1 MDRPLVS
8 IIIPVFNSEKYIE
21 QAVKSAIDQTWAN
34 KEIIIIDDGSTDN
47 SLALARQFADD
58 GVKIIT
64 QQNKGA
70 SAARNKGIAA
80 ARGAYIQ
87 FLDADDLLSANKI
100 SSQVEI
106 LNGSFN
112 HVSLCST
119 IHFKDADHIAEMKV
133 TPEWYTEGST
143 DTVDF
148 LIKLYSSHIT
158 LPGYGGMI
166 QPNAWLTPKAVIDKA
181 GSWNEELTVD
191 DDGEYFCRVLL
202 AADGVKFSPQ
212 GINYYRKFEKP
223 RSLSSK
229 KTKQAYESRLLSTD
243 LKFQHL
249 KEKKDTRLLKNIL
262 SKHYW
267 EIGVASFPQFIQL
280 SNIAI
285 NKARQFGYNGPKY
298 VAGKTSTFL
307 SKLLGWRLLRII
319 SFIKY
324 GF

>member
-1 MDRPLVS
+1 MDGPLIS

-21 QAVKSAIDQTWAN
+21 QTIKSAIDQTWAN

-47 SLALARQFADD
+47 SLAIAKKFKNDRI
-58 GVKIIT
+58 KIIT

-70 SAARNKGIAA
+70 SAARNKGIA
-80 ARGAYIQ
+80 GAKGTYIQ
-87 FLDADDLLSANKI
+87 FLDADDILSANKI
-100 SSQVEI
+100 SSQVEV
-106 LNGSFN
+106 LNGSLN
-112 HVSLCST
+112 YVSLCNT
-119 IHFKDADHIAEMKV
+119 IHFKDTDDISQMKV
-133 TPEWYTEGST
+133 TPEWYAEGST
-143 DTVDF
+143 DTADF
-148 LIKLYSSHIT
+148 LLKLYSSDIT

-166 QPNAWLTPKAVIDKA
+166 QPNAWLIPKAIIDKA
-181 GSWNEELTVD
+181 GNWNEELTVD

-212 GINYYRKFEKP
+212 GINYYRKFEKF

-229 KTKQAYESRLLSTD
+229 KTRQGYQSRLLSTD
-243 LKFQHL
+243 LKYQHL
-249 KEKKDTRLLKNIL
+249 KEKTDTDLLNNIL
-262 SKHYW
+262 SRHYW
-267 EIGVASFPQFIQL
+267 EIGVACYPQFIQL

-285 NKARQFGYNGPKY
+285 KKAIQFGYSGPKY
-298 VAGKTSTFL
+298 IAGKASTFL